1 MRSCQAFLGT
11 FSVFADPG
19 DISMCAQPDGTT
31 KPCGPGNQVCPP
43 GSFGANAP
51 QFHIRDDSCAVNDP
65 NGPSYDPI
73 HGVYHV
79 HYQNHV
85 GLPTP
90 GHPEYGGRTYGHVVS
105 RDLVHWAK
113 MPISIWNDQD
123 YDNFAI
129 YSGSA
134 TIVDGQTVQM
144 YPGLCNT
151 SLPGCP
157 GPINM
162 CIATPADPTDPLQT
176 NWSKSFTGTGVHNPV
191 LPNANRDP
199 STAWRTAAGE
209 WRFTD
214 AYSEIYGSLDFKEW
228 YRIGA
233 QKHFPGGDCV
243 SFFALPATTPGAGPA
258 PAGAKT
264 YTHVHKASHG
274 CSAERPCQ
282 DCMQVCASS
291 TAFCFTN
298 YVRWGTT
305 SRTASGSSATGL
317 QSQRSSSTGGRVSTP
332 AKVVPA
338 RLGCQ
343 K

>member
-1 MRSCQAFLGT
+1 
-11 FSVFADPG
+11 
-19 DISMCAQPDGTT
+19 
-31 KPCGPGNQVCPP
+31 
-43 GSFGANAP
+43 
-51 QFHIRDDSCAVNDP
+51 
-65 NGPSYDPI
+65 
-73 HGVYHV
+73 
-79 HYQNHV
+79 
-85 GLPTP
+85 
-90 GHPEYGGRTYGHVVS
+90 
-105 RDLVHWAK
+105 VHWAK

-298 YVRWGTT
+298 YVGGELRRERCQGARQLDCRARGRHRLGGEFLRQQRWFCVTWLSKMTRGAWFSQISTT
-305 SRTASGSSATGL
+305 L
-317 QSQRSSSTGGRVSTP
+317 SSSVASTTVRRSVQRAP
-332 AKVVPA
+332 TLWLACNHCALFSTTP
-338 RLGCQ
+338 RLGAG
-343 K
+343 